1 MNQLKNTEEL
11 EIKNQSPVFKLIQ
24 SDRVLLGFKLSCTL
38 HTTIHPHI
46 VVLNQLFKL
55 SRQTL
60 SVDEDIIT
68 ADTDAHTDVLTC
80 TDASESFRW
89 KWRIL

>member
-68 ADTDAHTDVLTC
+68 ADTDAHTDVLT
-80 TDASESFRW
+80 
-89 KWRIL
+89 LY